1 MKTNIFQVRIL
12 VDSPQFTEI
21 SSHREVHE
29 TQHYLQW
36 QKLLP
41 NRNFRHP
48 DPKKCFHKTQTIPN
62 CQFEIKLLKK
72 TLKLGHTQSP
82 LLRRYRFNQ

>member
-1 MKTNIFQVRIL
+1 MGDRSPLKQNITKTKILQVRIL

-29 TQHYLQW
+29 TQHHFQW

-48 DPKKCFHKTQTIPN
+48 DP
-62 CQFEIKLLKK
+62 
-72 TLKLGHTQSP
+72 
-82 LLRRYRFNQ
+82 

>member
-1 MKTNIFQVRIL
+1 MKTNILQVRIL

-41 NRNFRHP
+41 NRNVRHS
-48 DPKKCFHKTQTIPN
+48 DH
-62 CQFEIKLLKK
+62 
-72 TLKLGHTQSP
+72 
-82 LLRRYRFNQ
+82 